1 MPLHARTAPAL
12 ALRTVQAA
20 LSSPPATEQR
30 PEPPITPPGVEA
42 TGLTTPLP
50 VYALSSVSE
59 EDPRTH
65 LVGWRF
71 LLRAGERTVGAANF
85 LPTASGWDF
94 SHVSEGPYV
103 TSAERCLSEAET
115 LTAPYEP
122 RLLCVPELYMVTL
135 WLRCLGPTMEQSSL
149 GGADLL
155 VPLAPAPPG
164 IAAESPRRVDGL
176 LPLLTHRLSPAP
188 TPLLR
193 TA

>member
-1 MPLHARTAPAL
+1 MPLHARTAPDL

-20 LSSPPATEQR
+20 LSSPPAAGHAPR
-30 PEPPITPPGVEA
+30 
-42 TGLTTPLP
+42 LTTPLP
-50 VYALSSVSE
+50 VYSLSSVSE
-59 EDPRTH
+59 EAPRTQ
-65 LVGWRF
+65 LTGWRF
-71 LLRAGERTVGAANF
+71 LLRTDELTLGAANF
-85 LPTASGWDF
+85 LPTAGGWEF
-94 SHVSEGPYV
+94 SHHSEGPYV
-103 TSAERCLSEAET
+103 PSVERCLNDAET

-135 WLRCLGPTMEQSSL
+135 WLRCLGPTMEHRGL

-164 IAAESPRRVDGL
+164 IAAERPRRVDGL

-188 TPLLR
+188 PPLLR